1 MTYFNENELETIM
14 SFLGGKKEVDDQIT
28 TGVYVLVSITGADFK
43 LRKYGI
49 TERTGNVAMMSECSK
64 VGWSKPIQVDIASED
79 GYEWIKGN
87 PERLWQD
94 ITPSHKLDTLFTE
107 DEWNTMTMPEKLNQ
121 YCETHPMSEYLDE
134 CADCFYD
141 CVL

>member
-14 SFLGGKKEVDDQIT
+14 SFLGGKKEVEDQIT
-28 TGVYVLVSITGADFK
+28 PGVYVLVSISGADFN
-43 LRKYGI
+43 LRKFGI
-49 TERTGNVAMMSECSK
+49 TERTGNVAMMSECKK
-64 VGWSKPIQVDIASED
+64 VGWATPIAVTIESED

-107 DEWNTMTMPEKLNQ
+107 DEWKTMSVNEKIHQ
-121 YCETHPMSEYLDE
+121 YCETHPMSEYMEE

-141 CVL
+141 CGL